1 MHLSPEALFGLVV
14 HFRRRRHT
22 IVATFGLSKSI
33 FVLIFADKQ
42 VVEGDAMEVRDG
54 VAAGTKADAEA
65 TRAAIPAARASML
78 EVAGNANTSSWRHA
92 ACFVFVLWRTSCLL
106 MCQRIFGTST

>member
-1 MHLSPEALFGLVV
+1 M
-14 HFRRRRHT
+14 
-22 IVATFGLSKSI
+22 ATFGLSKSI